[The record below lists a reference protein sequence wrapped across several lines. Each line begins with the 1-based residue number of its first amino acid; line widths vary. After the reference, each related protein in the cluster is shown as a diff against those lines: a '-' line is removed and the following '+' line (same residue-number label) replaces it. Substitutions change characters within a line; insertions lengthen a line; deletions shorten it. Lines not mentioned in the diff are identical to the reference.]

1 MCGICGK
8 LVFDGKGIS
17 EGLLKTMCKSFS
29 YRGPDDEGISISPPV
44 GLGHRRLS
52 IIDLSPAGHQP
63 MSNEDGT
70 IWLVFNGEIYE
81 FQELRG
87 RLKSNG
93 HTLKSRTDTETIIH
107 LYEEEGIQC
116 LKHLNGMFA
125 FALWDQRQQ
134 KLWLGR
140 DRLGIKPLNYYWDG
154 RQFVF
159 ASEIKAIL
167 CDPDV
172 SREIDPEALDL
183 YLTLNYIPAPWT
195 IFKNIRKLTPGS
207 YLVAEKGKISVETYW
222 DIPVGVANRESTSTR
237 GATGEETIDFKQGL
251 YALLEGAVKRRLI
264 SDVPL
269 GAFLSGGID
278 SSIIVA
284 LMARNSSR
292 PVKTFSIGYKDL
304 PSFDET
310 KYAREVAKFNKTEHQ
325 EFKLGYKD
333 ILEAFPAVLETLD
346 EPFADSSAVPTFIVS
361 RETRRHVTVALS
373 GDGGDELFAGYRM
386 YLGEY
391 WSQYY
396 AKIPLFLRDRLI
408 APLLNALPDARDKPS
423 LEMVRRMKKFV
434 RGMSIAFPDRFYGWR
449 EIFPFSMRQELLNK
463 PPGENLYLNL
473 VREMVEDEKDRFD
486 GDIINLMLYMDVKG
500 LLPGDMLTK
509 VDRMSMANSLE
520 VRVPFLDHTFAEY
533 VFQIKGHMKLKGK
546 SRKYILMETFK
557 DLLPPSLHR
566 RPKWGFEMP
575 IGAWLRN
582 ELKFLIDEYLSEHLI
597 RKQAF
602 FNYEIIKGLINNH
615 MNGRQDTSWHLWN
628 LIVFQHWYKTYF

>member
-8 LVFDGKGIS
+8 LVFDGQGIS
-17 EGLLKTMCKSFS
+17 GNLLEAMCKSFS
-29 YRGPDDEGISISPPV
+29 YRGPDDEGTFVSPPV
-44 GLGHRRLS
+44 GLGHSRLS

-70 IWLVFNGEIYE
+70 IWIVFNGEIYD
-81 FQELRG
+81 FQELRE

-107 LYEEEGIQC
+107 LFEEEGIDC

-125 FALWDQRQQ
+125 FALWDARQQ

-140 DRLGIKPLNYYWDG
+140 DRFGIKPLNYYWDG
-154 RQFVF
+154 RQLVF

-167 CDPDV
+167 CDPEV
-172 SREIDPEALDL
+172 SKEIDPEALDL

-195 IFKNIRKLTPGS
+195 IFKNIRKLMPGS
-207 YLVAEKGKISVETYW
+207 YLVAKKGEISIETYW
-222 DIPVGVANRESTSTR
+222 DIPAGGEQRENSPTR
-237 GATGEETIDFKQGL
+237 GTPVEETRDFQQRL

-284 LMARNSSR
+284 LMARNSSS

-310 KYAREVAKFNKTEHQ
+310 KYAQEVAKFNKTEHQ

-396 AKIPLFLRDRLI
+396 AKIPLFLRDGLI
-408 APLLNALPDARDKPS
+408 APLLNTLPDARDKPS
-423 LEMVRRMKKFV
+423 LEMIRRMKKFV
-434 RGMSIAFPDRFYGWR
+434 RGMSISFPDRFYGWR
-449 EIFPFSMRQELLNK
+449 EIFPFSTRKELLNK
-463 PPGENLYLNL
+463 PPEENLYLNL
-473 VREMVEDEKDRFD
+473 VRDMAEDEKDRFE

-500 LLPGDMLTK
+500 LLPSDMLTK

-520 VRVPFLDHTFAEY
+520 VRVPFLDHTFAEF
-533 VFQIKGHMKLKGK
+533 VFQLKGSMKLKGK
-546 SRKYILMETFK
+546 NRKYILMETFK

-582 ELKFLIDEYLSEHLI
+582 ELKFLINEYLSEDLI
-597 RKQAF
+597 TKQGF
-602 FNYEIIKGLINNH
+602 FNYEIIEGLINNH

>member
-1 MCGICGK
+1 M
-8 LVFDGKGIS
+8 
-17 EGLLKTMCKSFS
+17 
-29 YRGPDDEGISISPPV
+29 
-44 GLGHRRLS
+44 
-52 IIDLSPAGHQP
+52 
-63 MSNEDGT
+63 
-70 IWLVFNGEIYE
+70 
-81 FQELRG
+81 
-87 RLKSNG
+87 
-93 HTLKSRTDTETIIH
+93 
-107 LYEEEGIQC
+107 
-116 LKHLNGMFA
+116 
-125 FALWDQRQQ
+125 
-134 KLWLGR
+134 
-140 DRLGIKPLNYYWDG
+140 
-154 RQFVF
+154 
-159 ASEIKAIL
+159 
-167 CDPDV
+167 
-172 SREIDPEALDL
+172 
-183 YLTLNYIPAPWT
+183 
-195 IFKNIRKLTPGS
+195 PGS
-207 YLVAEKGKISVETYW
+207 YLVAKKGGISVETYW
-222 DIPVGVANRESTSTR
+222 DIPVGTEQRENRLTG
-237 GATGEETIDFKQGL
+237 GAPLEETRDFKQRL

-310 KYAREVAKFNKTEHQ
+310 KYAREVARFNKTEHQ

-333 ILEAFPAVLETLD
+333 ILETFPAVLETLD

-396 AKIPLFLRDRLI
+396 AKIPLFLRDGLI

-434 RGMSIAFPDRFYGWR
+434 RGMSTAFPDRFYGWR
-449 EIFPFSMRQELLNK
+449 EIFPFSTRQDLLNK

-473 VREMVEDEKDRFD
+473 VREMVEDKKDRFD

-533 VFQIKGHMKLKGK
+533 VFQLKGSMKLKGK
-546 SRKYILMETFK
+546 NRKYILMETFK

-582 ELKFLIDEYLSEHLI
+582 ELKFLINEYLSEDLI
-597 RKQAF
+597 TKQGF
-602 FNYEIIKGLINNH
+602 FNYEIIEGLINNH

>member
-8 LVFDGKGIS
+8 LVFDGTRIGEDLFKN
-17 EGLLKTMCKSFS
+17 MCGSFS
-29 YRGPDDEGISISPPV
+29 YRGPDDEGIFVSPPV

-63 MSNEDGT
+63 MTNEDGN
-70 IWLVFNGEIYE
+70 IWLVFNGEIYD
-81 FQELRG
+81 FQELRRG
-87 RLKSNG
+87 LESKG
-93 HTLKSRTDTETIIH
+93 HTLKSRSDTETIIH
-107 LYEEEGIQC
+107 LYEEEDTDC

-125 FALWDQRQQ
+125 FALWDGRKQ

-154 RQFVF
+154 RKLVF

-172 SREIDPEALDL
+172 PREIDAAALDL
-183 YLTLNYIPAPWT
+183 YLTLNYIPAPRT
-195 IFKNIRKLTPGS
+195 IFKNIRKLMPGS
-207 YLVAEKGKISVETYW
+207 YLVAEKGEVSLETYW
-222 DIPVGVANRESTSTR
+222 DIPVKSAS
-237 GATGEETIDFKQGL
+237 AETPAARVGHDENIKDFKQTL
-251 YALLEGAVKRRLI
+251 YSLLEDAVRRRLI

-284 LMARNSSR
+284 LMARNSAR

-310 KYAREVAKFNKTEHQ
+310 KYAREVATFNKTEHQ
-325 EFKLGYKD
+325 EFKLGHRD
-333 ILEAFPAVLETLD
+333 ILDAFPKVLESLD

-361 RETRRHVTVALS
+361 RETRRDVTVALS

-391 WSQYY
+391 WSRYY
-396 AKIPLFLRDRLI
+396 AKIPVFFRNGII
-408 APLLNALPDARDKPS
+408 APLINALPDAREKPS

-434 RGMSIAFPDRFYGWR
+434 RGMSLAFPERFCGWR
-449 EIFPFSMRQELLNK
+449 EIFPFSMRQALLK
-463 PPGENLYLNL
+463 EPPVENLYLR
-473 VREMVEDEKDRFD
+473 VIRKMVEEEKDHFG
-486 GDIINLMLYMDVKG
+486 GDMTNLMLYMDVKG

-509 VDRMSMANSLE
+509 VDRMSMVNSLE
-520 VRVPFLDHTFAEY
+520 VRVPFLDYTLVEY
-533 VFQIKGHMKLKGK
+533 VFRLKGHMKLKGK
-546 SRKYILMETFK
+546 NRKYILMQTFK

-575 IGAWLRN
+575 IGAWLRD
-582 ELKFLIDEYLSEHLI
+582 ELKFLIDEYLSEDLI
-597 RKQAF
+597 KRQAF
-602 FNYEIIKGLINNH
+602 FNFEMIKRLINTH
-615 MNGRQDTSWHLWN
+615 MNGRQDTSWQLWN
-628 LIVFQHWYKTYF
+628 LIVFQHWYRTYF